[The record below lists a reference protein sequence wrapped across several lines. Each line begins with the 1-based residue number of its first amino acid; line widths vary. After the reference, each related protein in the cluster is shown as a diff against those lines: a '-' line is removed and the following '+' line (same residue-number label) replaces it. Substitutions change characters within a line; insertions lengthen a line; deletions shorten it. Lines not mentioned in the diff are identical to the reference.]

1 MRPAMLLYRRT
12 LKSHG
17 VIAVALMRRARGKR
31 VPLFDGA

>member
-1 MRPAMLLYRRT
+1 MLLYRRT

-17 VIAVALMRRARGKR
+17 VIAMVAMRRARGKS